1 MSRSLFSPLWY
12 RVARQSPRLDTDV
25 RVERQRSRDEL
36 WYVLRDPVSGRHF
49 RVNEHAYQFVGRCDG
64 ARTVQAIW
72 DDLLDRLGDDAPTQ
86 DEVIV
91 LLDRLDE
98 SGLIV
103 TDVALEPA
111 TAVRRAKRQSKR
123 RKRVFVN
130 PFAFRIALGDP
141 WRLLDRIG
149 PYFSWLF
156 HPVILVVW
164 GVVVLVA
171 CVMAAANWGAL
182 TGHARAYVGSPSFLL
197 LTWLSFPV
205 IKALHEM
212 CHALAV
218 RHWGG
223 EVHETGITLF
233 ALMPSPYMDA
243 SAAAAFGPRH
253 QRVAVGAAGVMCEL
267 FIAAVAVMVWL
278 AVEPGL
284 FRDVAFVCMFTG
296 SVSTLAFNGNPLL
309 KFDTYYVLC
318 DLLELP
324 NLASRSAG
332 WWSARIKRMLAGS
345 PMQAQSPLAAGEAK
359 WLVLYAP
366 ASALYRVGLSIA
378 MVLWIGAE
386 SALIGVLAA
395 TYLFALGAVLPAI
408 KWCRELLAGAAS
420 MKMAWRARTAL
431 GVCAVA
437 LIMLI
442 AVIPLPWHTV
452 AQGLV
457 WMPEQARVRPEV
469 DGFVSAILVGDGER
483 IEAGTPILRLE
494 DPTLLAEQSRL
505 AQRTLELEADR
516 FNAFVARDLARVGN
530 AEEELHRNSE
540 ALARIDEKIAQL
552 QVRSRVAGVLAMPR
566 QKDLLGGYVRRGDN
580 LGFVLDGRE
589 TIVRAAIA
597 EEDVALVR
605 DRTDAVGVR
614 VAGAYQ
620 REIAARLVRDM
631 PAATHEL
638 PSAALGIPGGGVHA
652 VDPNDRNGVT
662 TSEPVVLIDLRLPA
676 MSLERVGARA
686 WVRFEHRAEPLAGQL
701 YWRARQLFLRHFNPG
716 GT

>member
-36 WYVLRDPVSGRHF
+36 WYVLRDAVSGRHF
-49 RVNEHAYQFVGRCDG
+49 RINEHAYQFVGRCDG
-64 ARTVQAIW
+64 SRTVQAIW
-72 DDLLDRLGDDAPTQ
+72 DELLDRLGDQAPTQ
-86 DEVIV
+86 DDVIV

-111 TAVRRAKRQSKR
+111 TAVRRAQRQSKR
-123 RKRVFVN
+123 RRRVFVN
-130 PFAFRIALGDP
+130 PFAFRIALADP
-141 WRLLDRIG
+141 WRLLQRIG
-149 PYFSWLF
+149 PYFAWLF
-156 HPVILVVW
+156 HPAILIAW
-164 GVVVLVA
+164 CAAVLFA
-171 CVMAAANWGAL
+171 LVMAVANWAAL
-182 TGHARAYVGSPSFLL
+182 AGHARAYVGSSSFLL

-223 EVHETGITLF
+223 EVHGTGITLF

-243 SAAAAFGPRH
+243 SAAAAFGARH
-253 QRVAVGAAGVMCEL
+253 QRVVVGAAGVMCEL
-267 FIAAVAVMVWL
+267 FIAAVALMVWFV
-278 AVEPGL
+278 VEPGL
-284 FRDVAFVCMFTG
+284 VRDLAFVCMFTG

-309 KFDTYYVLC
+309 KFDAYYVLC

-324 NLASRSAG
+324 NLASRSGG
-332 WWSARIKRMLAGS
+332 WWSMRIKGLLMGA
-345 PMQAQSPLAAGEAK
+345 PMHGQNALAAGETK
-359 WLVLYAP
+359 WLALYAP
-366 ASALYRVGLSIA
+366 VSAVYRIGLSVA
-378 MVLWIGAE
+378 MVLWIGAH
-386 SALIGVLAA
+386 SALIGALAA
-395 TYLFALGAVLPAI
+395 AYLLVLGLLLPAV
-408 KWCRELLAGAAS
+408 KWSRDLLAGAVS
-420 MKMAWRARTAL
+420 MRMAWRARAAL
-431 GVCAVA
+431 AASFVG
-437 LIMLI
+437 LLMLI
-442 AVIPLPWHTV
+442 AVVPAPWHTV

-457 WMPEQARVRPEV
+457 WLPEQARVRPEV
-469 DGFVSAILVGDGER
+469 DGFISTILVSDGER
-483 IEAGTPILRLE
+483 IEIGSPILKLE
-494 DPTLLAEQSRL
+494 DPALLAERSRL
-505 AQRTLELEADR
+505 AQRALELEADR
-516 FNAFVARDLARVGN
+516 FNAFVGRDLARVGN
-530 AEEELHRNSE
+530 AEEALHRNAE
-540 ALARIDEKIAQL
+540 ALARVEEKIAQF

-566 QKDLLGGYVRRGDN
+566 QKDLVGTYVRRGDN
-580 LGFVLDGRE
+580 LGFVLDGSE

-605 DRTDAVGVR
+605 DRTDSVGVR

-638 PSAALGIPGGGVHA
+638 PSAALGIPGGGVYA
-652 VDPNDRNGVT
+652 VDPNDRDGLT
-662 TSEPVVLIDLRLPA
+662 TSEPVVLVDLRLPA

-686 WVRFEHRAEPLAGQL
+686 WVRFEHHAEPLAGQL

>member
-36 WYVLRDPVSGRHF
+36 WYVLRDAVSGRHF
-49 RVNEHAYQFVGRCDG
+49 RINEHAYQFVGRCDG
-64 ARTVQAIW
+64 SRTVQAIW

-141 WRLLDRIG
+141 WRVLDRIG

-156 HPVILVVW
+156 HPAVLVVW
-164 GVVVLVA
+164 CGLMLLALVL
-171 CVMAAANWGAL
+171 AAANWGAL
-182 TGHARAYVGSPSFLL
+182 SGHARAYVGSSSFLL

-233 ALMPSPYMDA
+233 ALMPAPYMDA
-243 SAAAAFGPRH
+243 SAAAAFGARH

-267 FIAAVAVMVWL
+267 FIAAVGLLVWL
-278 AVEPGL
+278 MVQPGSI
-284 FRDVAFVCMFTG
+284 RDLAFVCMFTG

-309 KFDTYYVLC
+309 KFDAYYVLC

-332 WWSARIKRMLAGS
+332 WWSARIKRLLAGM
-345 PMQAQSPLAAGEAK
+345 PMQAQTPLAAGEEK
-359 WLVLYAP
+359 WLAIYAP
-366 ASALYRVGLSIA
+366 LSSLYRIGLSVA
-378 MVLWIGAE
+378 MVLWIGAQ
-386 SALIGVLAA
+386 SALIGALAA
-395 TYLFALGAVLPAI
+395 VYLMALGLVVPSI
-408 KWCRELLAGAAS
+408 KWCRELLGVAVS

-431 GVCAVA
+431 AGAGAGLLLLVVVVP
-437 LIMLI
+437 M
-442 AVIPLPWHTV
+442 PWHTV

-457 WMPEQARVRPEV
+457 WLPEQARVRPDV
-469 DGFVSAILVGDGER
+469 DGFVSAILVDDGQR
-483 IEAGTPILRLE
+483 IEAGSPILKLE
-494 DPTLLAEQSRL
+494 DPSLLAEQALL

-516 FNAFVARDLARVGN
+516 FNAFVSRDLARVGN
-530 AEEELHRNSE
+530 AEEELHRNAE
-540 ALARIDEKIAQL
+540 ALARVEEKIAQL
-552 QVRSRVAGVLAMPR
+552 EVRSRAAGVLAMPR
-566 QKDLLGGYVRRGDN
+566 QKDLVGSYVRRGDN

-597 EEDVALVR
+597 EDDVALVR

-620 REIAARLVRDM
+620 REISARLVRDM

-638 PSAALGIPGGGVHA
+638 PSAALGVPGGGVHA
-652 VDPNDRNGVT
+652 VDPGDRNGVT
-662 TSEPVVLIDLRLPA
+662 TSDPVVLVDLRLPA
-676 MSLERVGARA
+676 MSLDRVGARA
-686 WVRFEHRAEPLAGQL
+686 WVRFEHHAEPLAGQL